1 MAVCTTD
8 PIPSLQQES
17 MAKRFEGDPSRQI
30 VWVVRNAKYDAY
42 DKVSVSV
49 NGIQIKMLHDTVAR
63 FALMPGSHHITALHR
78 SSEVGKLAID
88 GKAGEQIFVE
98 VHPDIGIFSTD
109 FSLRQLSDEEGRRKV
124 LASKLILDQQIGSSL

>member
-98 VHPDIGIFSTD
+98 VHPDIGIFPLT
-109 FSLRQLSDEEGRRKV
+109 SLCVNFQTRKDDERYWP
-124 LASKLILDQQIGSSL
+124 ASLFWTSK